1 MRKKTVAPDQP
12 SLFENPA
19 GPTQAEFRLA
29 LIEEFK
35 KSKADYYVE
44 ANKKRRKKSRLDSI
58 RLGDDSDTPG
68 QTSFAHITPVGS
80 YPTGCF
86 PPLGGAER
94 VEAIIA
100 GACSGDWIGLDF
112 EFNPSN
118 DRITIIGVANADEAA
133 GCKFVPAYHEWL
145 LRSAMDRGAKMVGHW
160 VLGADKPVLEKRLG
174 SSTPSSAW
182 IDSMGLHFLC
192 NQCLCKAP
200 GKESDGEGSL
210 GYMSLH
216 HATCVNTD
224 ISAGYKSCVG
234 IGCLGQIEGPSR
246 IPCPQHFVTGYCAV
260 DAYAGLISAINCRE
274 KMNRLSIPWRCYEE
288 WHESTLGAL
297 CAESRGIRIDKPFI
311 EAFDKQVEERKAN
324 LFRVPSAKRPKYEPF
339 NPKSGKQVAEW
350 FKARRVHLVD
360 SVGKAS
366 TDKKIVLAALEQEIK
381 KYGFV
386 DIEEF
391 EKNADSITL
400 SDVDAALYKLFLYKD
415 SGKGMKPWFD
425 EDKHLRHHD
434 GAWWVHPRF
443 NTTGASTTR
452 FSSSSP
458 NFQNIPSRGWGLA
471 IKRAIIPRDE
481 DSCILCSD
489 ASQLEYRIILYECGE
504 TPPPGDFFKWLLAR
518 ADGNFAR
525 AAERMHGIERDIA
538 KQTAHSSNYGSG
550 FKLLDDWQLSN
561 SQVLKQEREGALRIF
576 RDWRM
581 GGKTVAFT
589 GANLAQ
595 NLFGD
600 KTFESRKKALDLQF
614 DVFFKAAPFVHQLH
628 RRLSQQIETGVV
640 TLRTGHRLELLED
653 HQENFKAGTAFV
665 GQGGGAQYVQAKM
678 RDANRRDASRPWAAQ
693 IHDEIL
699 WDSVPRSWSAEQ
711 KLDFVRFLWE
721 EETPQFPGLLIPW
734 KTKTGPSWGEAKE
747 ITL

>member
-1 MRKKTVAPDQP
+1 MRKKTPAPDQP

-19 GPTQAEFRLA
+19 GPTAAEWRQS

-58 RLGDDSDTPG
+58 RLLDDSDTPE
-68 QTSFAHITPVGS
+68 QASFAHITPVGP
-80 YPTGCF
+80 YPPGCF
-86 PPLGGAER
+86 PPLGEADR
-94 VEAIIA
+94 VEAILA
-100 GACSGDWIGLDF
+100 AARQGDWIGLDF

-118 DRITIIGVANADEAA
+118 NDRITIIGVANSDEAA
-133 GCKFVPAYHEWL
+133 GCKWDPTVHTWL
-145 LRSAMDRGAKMVGHW
+145 LRSAIRRNVKMVGHW
-160 VLGADKPVLEKRLG
+160 VLGADKPVLEKALMEPTPD
-174 SSTPSSAW
+174 SSW
-182 IDSMGLHFLC
+182 VDSMGLHFLC
-192 NQCLCKAP
+192 NQCLCKSP
-200 GKESDGEGSL
+200 GKQGDGEGSL

-216 HATCVNTD
+216 HATCINTD
-224 ISAGYKSCVG
+224 TPAGYKSCRN
-234 IGCLGQIEGPSR
+234 IGCEGP
-246 IPCPQHFVTGYCAV
+246 CPRCAPLKYCAV
-260 DAYAGLISAINCRE
+260 DAYVGLVSAINCRD
-274 KMNRLSIPWRCYEE
+274 KMQRHGIPWRCYEE

-297 CAESRGIRIDKPFI
+297 CAEGRGIRIDKPFI
-311 EAFDKQVEERKAN
+311 EVFDKQVEDRKAN

-400 SDVDAALYKLFLYKD
+400 SDVDEALYKLFLYKD

-452 FSSSSP
+452 LSSSSP

-489 ASQLEYRIILYECGE
+489 ASQLEHRIILYECGE
-504 TPPPGDFFKWLLAR
+504 TPPPGDFFKWLLGR
-518 ADGNFAR
+518 AEGNFAR
-525 AAERMHGIERDIA
+525 AAERMHGNERDIA
-538 KQTAHSSNYGSG
+538 KRVSHASNYAEG
-550 FKLLDDWQLSN
+550 FKLLEDWQLTN
-561 SQVLKQEREGALRIF
+561 SQTLKQVEHGALRIF
-576 RDWRM
+576 GDWRM
-581 GGKTVAFT
+581 SGKTVAFT

-595 NLFGD
+595 TLFGD
-600 KTFESRKKALDLQF
+600 KTFESRKKALELQF
-614 DVFFKAAPFVHQLH
+614 DIYFKAVPFIHSFH
-628 RRLSQQIETGVV
+628 RRLSQLVETGVV
-640 TLRTGHRLELLED
+640 QLRTGHRLELLD
-653 HQENFKAGTAFV
+653 DPQSNFKAGAAFF

-678 RDANRRDASRPWAAQ
+678 RDANRRYPNNPWAAQ

-699 WDSVPRSWSAEQ
+699 WDSIPRVWDARD
-711 KLDFVRFLWE
+711 KIKFVKFLWE
-721 EETPQFPGLLIPW
+721 EPVPQFEDLLIPW

-747 ITL
+747 LIL